1 MEDSR
6 MGAGS
11 PLDENDKRRLVLQ
24 LVQQLR
30 CVECGRLYE
39 PEDFAFIHRWSEVW
53 VLSTRCRHCDD
64 LCHVV
69 IFMDLEPE
77 TEPLMDLTPEEAEV
91 AAKLPPITAD
101 DVLDVHL
108 LLQGSEADLEEL
120 FAG

>member
-6 MGAGS
+6 MGTGS
-11 PLDENDKRRLVLQ
+11 PLDENDKHRLVLQ

-30 CVECGRLYE
+30 CVECGRLYD
-39 PEDFAFIHRWSEVW
+39 PEDFAFIHRWPEVW
-53 VLSTRCRHCDD
+53 VLSTRCRYCDD

-69 IFMDLEPE
+69 IFMQLDTGP
-77 TEPLMDLTPEEAEV
+77 EPLLEMTPEEAE
-91 AAKLPPITAD
+91 AAAQLPPITAD

-108 LLQGSEADLEEL
+108 LLQRPEADLEEL

>member
-1 MEDSR
+1 MEDSP

-11 PLDENDKRRLVLQ
+11 PLDDNDKRRLVLH

-30 CVECGRLYE
+30 CVDCGRLYD
-39 PEDFAFIHRWSEVW
+39 PEDFAFIHRWPEVW

-69 IFMDLEPE
+69 IFMELEPDP
-77 TEPLMDLTPEEAEV
+77 EPLIDLTPEEAELV
-91 AAKLPPITAD
+91 AGLPPITAD

-108 LLQGSEADLEEL
+108 LLQGPEADLEEL

>member
-1 MEDSR
+1 MEDSP

-11 PLDENDKRRLVLQ
+11 PLDDNDKRRLVLH

-30 CVECGRLYE
+30 CVDCGRLYD
-39 PEDFAFIHRWSEVW
+39 PEDFAFIHRWPEVW

-69 IFMDLEPE
+69 IFMELE
-77 TEPLMDLTPEEAEV
+77 TEPEPLIDLTPEEAELV
-91 AAKLPPITAD
+91 AGLPPITAD

-108 LLQGSEADLEEL
+108 LLQGPEADLEEL